1 MISVIFRA
9 VLILMVIAI
18 VLAVIVNTGGFFGLT
33 FNFATNEFLKSL
45 LSVVCYIVPFKTLLP
60 IFAVVISLTLF
71 KISVSL
77 LKTIWALFP
86 LRP

>member
-45 LSVVCYIVPFKTLLP
+45 LSVVCYIQNKCVITKNYLGVVPT
-60 IFAVVISLTLF
+60 
-71 KISVSL
+71 
-77 LKTIWALFP
+77 
-86 LRP
+86 